1 MQPSL
6 NILYKVLQKGI
17 AKWNRCAI
25 TFLVRLYLSAE
36 SGHVTIKY
44 LFKEILTMKKFT
56 ILVALILCVTIG
68 GVYATW
74 TYQGGE
80 VQELHQHFNVYM
92 GAVDNDE
99 AKGVLKTVMN
109 ALSIKMDDADNN
121 YVAEAV
127 VEGYIEF
134 VFAPKANASDTVR
147 DEGIDLTF
155 TLVQTDPAFVFE
167 GVNVFTITNGTG
179 ELGMGEKITAQNAS
193 TLSAYNT
200 DLSAHI
206 DSFYYCVKAS
216 DLADKISTDISLPTY
231 EDYQAMVNILNNSQA
246 HIGISVNEK

>member
-1 MQPSL
+1 M
-6 NILYKVLQKGI
+6 
-17 AKWNRCAI
+17 
-25 TFLVRLYLSAE
+25 FLIRLYLSAE
-36 SGHVTIKY
+36 SGQATIKY
-44 LFKEILTMKKFT
+44 LIKESLTMKKFT
-56 ILVALILCVTIG
+56 MLVALILCVTIG

-80 VQELHQHFNVYM
+80 VQQLHQHFNVYM

-109 ALSIKMDDADNN
+109 ALSIKLDDADNN

-134 VFAPKANASDTVR
+134 VFAPKTNASDAVR
-147 DEGIDLTF
+147 EHGIDLTYV
-155 TLVQTDPAFVFE
+155 LEQTNPAFVFE
-167 GVNVFTITNGTG
+167 GANVFTITDGTG
-179 ELGMGEKITAQNAS
+179 DLGKGVKITADNAS

-200 DLSAHI
+200 DLTAHVG
-206 DSFYYCVKAS
+206 SFYYCIKAS
-216 DLADKISTDISLPTY
+216 DLANKIDTDISLPTY

-246 HIGISVNEK
+246 HIGISINEK